1 MKPSHKLLTAG
12 ACAAMF
18 ALAPFA
24 AQAGEIA
31 GGVIGCDAPGGKQ
44 EGGAVI
50 GAVLGG
56 LAGNSLSKHHSTT
69 GTLVGAG
76 AGAAAGSYVG
86 CRMQKSDANAPNTTS
101 SRSSRV
107 ADDDYEPA
115 RGERS
120 GYDRDARYDRDTRYN
135 RDARYDQPAYASEQR
150 RVPPGLAKKP
160 YGMPPGQAKKYY
172 AVGQQLPPAYVR
184 DTRYYVTEPARYRL
198 PYPAAGYRWVIVDG
212 DAYLVR
218 SKTGLV
224 REVVRAILS

>member
-1 MKPSHKLLTAG
+1 MPFSHKFASASVCAVMLLGTPL
-12 ACAAMF
+12 AAH
-18 ALAPFA
+18 
-24 AQAGEIA
+24 AGEVA

-44 EGGAVI
+44 EGGALI

-86 CRMQKSDANAPNTTS
+86 CRMQKSEAARPNATNA
-101 SRSSRV
+101 RSSLV
-107 ADDDYEPA
+107 DDDDEPA
-115 RGERS
+115 HRERPAY
-120 GYDRDARYDRDTRYN
+120 GREP
-135 RDARYDQPAYASEQR
+135 RYDQPVYASEQR

-160 YGMPPGQAKKYY
+160 YGMPPGQAKKYS

-184 DTRYYVTEPARYRL
+184 DTRYYVMEPARYRL
-198 PYPAAGYRWVIVDG
+198 PYPTAGYRWVIVDG

-218 SKTGLV
+218 SKTGIV
-224 REVVRAILS
+224 RDVVRAILG

>member
-1 MKPSHKLLTAG
+1 MKPSHTFLAAG

-18 ALAPFA
+18 TLAPLA

-69 GTLVGAG
+69 GTIVGAG

-86 CRMQKSDANAPNTTS
+86 CQMQKSRANPPNTTTS
-101 SRSSRV
+101 SRSSRDD
-107 ADDDYEPA
+107 DDDYEPV

-120 GYDRDARYDRDTRYN
+120 AYGRE
-135 RDARYDQPAYASEQR
+135 ARYDQPAYASEPR

-172 AVGQQLPPAYVR
+172 GVGQQLPPAYVR
-184 DTRYYVTEPARYRL
+184 DTRYYVAEPARYRL

-218 SKTGLV
+218 SKTGVV
-224 REVVRAILS
+224 RDVVRAILS

>member
-1 MKPSHKLLTAG
+1 MKPSHTLLAAG

-24 AQAGEIA
+24 AQAEIA

-69 GTLVGAG
+69 GTIVGAG

-86 CRMQKSDANAPNTTS
+86 CRMQKSEANRPSTTS
-101 SRSSRV
+101 SRSSRDD
-107 ADDDYEPA
+107 DDDYEPV

-120 GYDRDARYDRDTRYN
+120 SYGRE
-135 RDARYDQPAYASEQR
+135 ARYDQPAYASEPR

-172 AVGQQLPPAYVR
+172 GVGQQLPPAYVR
-184 DTRYYVTEPARYRL
+184 DTRYYVAEPARYRL

-218 SKTGLV
+218 SKTGVV
-224 REVVRAILS
+224 RDVVRAILS